1 MSKKARIYAVANRKG
16 GVGKTTTAATLA
28 HGLTLKLHGDGHVL
42 AIDLD
47 PQGSLSKSLGVVA
60 NGADLAY
67 VLTGEKKAQECIV
80 PSGRP
85 NFYVLPSSDL
95 VQDAK
100 VELLAKEVAASMSR
114 RRSGRLR
121 NVLVERLDAA
131 VQAFDYIILDCPP
144 SLDILTDAVFEFS
157 DSAIVPV
164 KPDYLGTWGTSQHT
178 SDIIAAQEQGIDIA
192 ISWIVPTFYRP
203 REVLAR
209 QMLQTLIRTYGKNR
223 VAAPVPQAVVLEQ
236 APADGGKTVFEYA
249 PDTPAARSYWNLV
262 ERIYNERRTRSA

>member
-1 MSKKARIYAVANRKG
+1 MNKKAQIFAVANRKG

-28 HGLTLKLHGDGHVL
+28 HGLALKLKGDGHVL

-47 PQGSLSKSLGVVA
+47 PQGSLSKSLGINA

-67 VLTGEKKAQECIV
+67 VLTGEKRAQECIV
-80 PSGRP
+80 ASGRK
-85 NFYVLPSSDL
+85 NLYVLPSSDL

-100 VELLAKEVAASMSR
+100 VELLAKEVAASITR
-114 RRSGRLR
+114 RSSGRLR
-121 NVLVERLDAA
+121 NALADRLDMAA
-131 VQAFDYIILDCPP
+131 KAFDYIILDCPP

-178 SDIIAAQEQGIDIA
+178 SNIIAAQEEGIDIT
-192 ISWIVPTFYRP
+192 ISWIVPTFFRP
-203 REVLAR
+203 REILAR
-209 QMLQTLIRTYGKNR
+209 QMLETLQRTYGKNR
-223 VAAPVPQAVVLEQ
+223 VADPIPQAVVLEQ

-249 PDTPAARSYWNLV
+249 PDTPAARSYWKLV
-262 ERIYNERRTRSA
+262 ERIYNE